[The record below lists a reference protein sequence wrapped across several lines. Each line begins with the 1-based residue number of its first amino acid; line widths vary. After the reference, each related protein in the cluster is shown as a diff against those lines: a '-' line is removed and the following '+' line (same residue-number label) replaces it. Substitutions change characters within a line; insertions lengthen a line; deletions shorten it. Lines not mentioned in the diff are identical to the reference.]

1 MPARVRLLRAT
12 RQQLMTY
19 QCGQVAGITAGAV
32 VLAVIG
38 AALTLAGIKLHGLIQ
53 TH

>member
-19 QCGQVAGITAGAV
+19 QCGQIAGVTAGAIVLTIIGAAVTLVGIKVAGIIT
-32 VLAVIG
+32 
-38 AALTLAGIKLHGLIQ
+38 TR
-53 TH
+53 